1 MIRGGVN
8 DYSPQGSDQRLPPKS
23 MTVSRPATIRDVAAR
38 AGVSTATVSRS
49 LRGHT
54 NVSPATREAVATAAR
69 ELHYRPSGVA
79 RSLKLR
85 STRII
90 GLIVTDIENPY
101 FPQIVRAVEDAAREW
116 GYSVLLA
123 DGRRDPEREI
133 ESLEV
138 LAEREVDGLIIA
150 STALTRRHTDR
161 IKELRCPIVI
171 VNSES
176 TVPGVPAIMSD
187 NVAGGRLAAE
197 HLLSLGHHVLAFAA
211 LPGIDAGAIG
221 ERVAGVRAALADAGR
236 DAGSL
241 TVISGETGVDDGD
254 AAVGLA
260 LALAPSTTAFI
271 CANDLTAIGAIRG
284 LRARGRSVPGDV
296 SVVGFDDI
304 DIVPHLDPPLT
315 TVRQATFEMG
325 EWALASLRQRMGL
338 ATGGE
343 QGLARSATSSTLRLG
358 VSLVVR
364 GSTAPPGVT
373 SHVERDRV
381 AG

>member
-1 MIRGGVN
+1 MLI
-8 DYSPQGSDQRLPPKS
+8 
-23 MTVSRPATIRDVAAR
+23 SRPVTIRDVAAR

-54 NVSPATREAVATAAR
+54 NVSPATREAVAAAAL

-85 STRII
+85 STRTI

-101 FPQIVRAVEDAAREW
+101 FPQIVRAVEDAARDW

-150 STALTRRHTDR
+150 SSGLTRRHTDR
-161 IKELRCPIVI
+161 IRELRCPIVI

-176 TVPGVPAIMSD
+176 TVAGVPAIMSD

-197 HLLSLGHHVLAFAA
+197 HLLSLGHRRLAFASVPA
-211 LPGIDAGAIG
+211 SDAGAMG
-221 ERVAGVRAALADAGR
+221 ERVAGVRAALADAGH
-236 DAGSL
+236 DGSAL
-241 TVISGETGVDDGD
+241 MVISGETGVDNGD
-254 AAVGLA
+254 AAVGHA
-260 LALAPSTTAFI
+260 LALAPTTTAFI

-284 LRARGRSVPGDV
+284 LRERGRSVPSAV

-315 TVRQATFEMG
+315 TVRQATTEMG
-325 EWALASLRQRMGL
+325 DWALASLRRRMGMASGTEHEPATL
-338 ATGGE
+338 A
-343 QGLARSATSSTLRLG
+343 AASSTLRLG
-358 VSLVVR
+358 VTLVVR
-364 GSTAPPGVT
+364 GSTAAPDTMPMPE
-373 SHVERDRV
+373 SQHA